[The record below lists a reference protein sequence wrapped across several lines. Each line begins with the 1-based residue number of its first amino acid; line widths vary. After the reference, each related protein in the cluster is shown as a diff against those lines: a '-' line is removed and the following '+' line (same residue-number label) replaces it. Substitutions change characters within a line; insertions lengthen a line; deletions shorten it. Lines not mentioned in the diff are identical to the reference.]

1 MNISKFWK
9 SSLGFSFFT
18 FISRIFGY
26 LRDLVLSSNLGAS
39 SIHDIFVVVFRI
51 PNVFRSFFGE
61 GAMSQSLVP
70 SIIEANKQQTK
81 FLNQVF
87 TLLVLVLSV
96 FVILVGIFP
105 SVFVSLFA
113 PGFISDPSKFTDS
126 TYFLRMVFPYI
137 LLISLVAFFG
147 AVQNSK
153 KHFQIVAATPI
164 IFNITLILFAVSFT
178 DLSLNVIGASILIA
192 GFLQLLLNLFY
203 TINLGYFPTLDFKF
217 DPALLKIFFNRL
229 LPAIFAAGIYQ
240 INILVDTVFASFLIT
255 GSPTWLYLS
264 ERIIQLPLGMFGVA
278 IALVSLPNIT
288 ELFKA
293 NDSKG
298 LNKNIWVGFISV
310 LLIGFGAFL
319 GLYFLS
325 EPIIKLLFERGEFVS
340 FDTTQ
345 TASSLLAYAFGLPFL
360 MSNKFFNSIYFAI
373 AKTRMVMW
381 LGLASLLMN
390 IIFNYVF
397 VYIFDLSHVGIALA
411 TSISGIVVFCLSVIW
426 LSFYK
431 LFSKNA
437 LLSAIIILLI
447 MLFFISATYQING

>member
-1 MNISKFWK
+1 M
-9 SSLGFSFFT
+9 
-18 FISRIFGY
+18 
-26 LRDLVLSSNLGAS
+26 LSSNLGAS

-96 FVILVGIFP
+96 FVILVGLFP

-147 AVQNSK
+147 AIQNSK

-178 DLSLNVIGASILIA
+178 DLSLNVIGASVLIA

-217 DPALLKIFFNRL
+217 DPALLKTFFNRL

-381 LGLASLLMN
+381 LGLTSLLMN

-447 MLFFISATYQING
+447 MLFFVSNTYQING

>member
-1 MNISKFWK
+1 M
-9 SSLGFSFFT
+9 
-18 FISRIFGY
+18 
-26 LRDLVLSSNLGAS
+26 LSSNLGAS

-96 FVILVGIFP
+96 FVILVGLFP

-126 TYFLRMVFPYI
+126 AYFLRIVFPYI

-147 AVQNSK
+147 AIQNSK

-178 DLSLNVIGASILIA
+178 DLSLNVIGASVLIA

-203 TINLGYFPTLDFKF
+203 TINLGYFLTLDFKF
-217 DPALLKIFFNRL
+217 DPALLKTFFNRL

-340 FDTTQ
+340 FDTMQ

-381 LGLASLLMN
+381 LGLVSLLMN

-397 VYIFDLSHVGIALA
+397 VYIFDLNHVGIALA

-426 LSFYK
+426 LCFYK

-447 MLFFISATYQING
+447 MLFFVSTTYQING

>member
-96 FVILVGIFP
+96 FVILVGLFP

-126 TYFLRMVFPYI
+126 AYFLRIVFPYI

-147 AVQNSK
+147 AIQNSK

-178 DLSLNVIGASILIA
+178 DLSLNVIGASVLIA

-217 DPALLKIFFNRL
+217 DPALLKTFFNRL

-381 LGLASLLMN
+381 LGLVSLLMN

-397 VYIFDLSHVGIALA
+397 VYIFDLNHVGIALA

-426 LSFYK
+426 LCFYK

-447 MLFFISATYQING
+447 MLFFVSTTYQING